1 RIKRGY
7 YSNRVLPHIVPNDIK
22 PGARGFVAT
31 CYYSGLAPI
40 DLFMHAVG
48 SRSSE
53 VYKALLTARSGYL
66 YRRLSNALQD
76 YCIDDDYSVR
86 DASNNII
93 QTIYG
98 GDAINPINVQLSK
111 ISAKKSD

>member
-1 RIKRGY
+1 MPGDVR
-7 YSNRVLPHIVPNDIK
+7 

-31 CYYSGLAPI
+31 SYYSGLAPT

-76 YCIDDDYSVR
+76 YCVDSDYSVR
-86 DASNNII
+86 DANNNLI

-98 GDAINPINVQLSK
+98 GDKVNPIFVQFQRLE
-111 ISAKKSD
+111 ADERE